1 MSTANYVD
9 AVREMAAG
17 KKPTKVYAGMPKED
31 RERLKEEK
39 KAEKLAVKEE
49 AKAEKARA
57 KEAEKQANIEAK
69 VKAKFDREIA
79 KSDEKAIKLL
89 EKDAEKQAKIDAK
102 AQVNA
107 EKQAIKDTIR
117 AEKQAEKDAIKAQKQ
132 NIKDALRAEKL
143 EAKEATNALK
153 LFQKNAL
160 KAVKMQETEAKNKAK
175 KQAQEE
181 LKLHNKSIKKAR
193 NIIAECAS
201 RTIQPNEQAN
211 IASNH
216 LFQKSPEDLDET
228 ETKTMNDF
236 VEKNASKWKVWTRLI
251 VKTWNTQS
259 NDYVPDMWSA
269 EYNKIL
275 VVESTVQEDSSDDT
289 QVYVTS
295 VLDSYSKSTVNY

>member
-9 AVREMAAG
+9 AVREIAAG

-31 RERLKEEK
+31 RDRLKEEK

-49 AKAEKARA
+49 ANAEKARA
-57 KEAEKQANIEAK
+57 KEAEKQAKIEAK
-69 VKAKFDREIA
+69 EKAKFDREIA

-89 EKDAEKQAKIDAK
+89 EKETEKQAKIDAK
-102 AQVNA
+102 AQAKA

-117 AEKQAEKDAIKAQKQ
+117 AEKQAEKDA
-132 NIKDALRAEKL
+132 LRAEKL
-143 EAKEATNALK
+143 EAKEAANALK

-160 KAVKMQETEAKNKAK
+160 KAVKLQEVETKKKAK

-181 LKLHNKSIKKAR
+181 LKLHNKSVKKAR

-251 VKTWNTQS
+251 VKTWNAQS
-259 NDYVPDMWSA
+259 KDYVPDMWSA

-275 VVESTVQEDSSDDT
+275 VVENTVQEDSSDDT

-295 VLDSYSKSTVNY
+295 VLDSYSISTVNY